1 MGGGS
6 ETKVYQPTPP
16 PQPST
21 ADAINA
27 YIAGMPQMMELQMQY
42 APQLAQQQYDIAQ
55 GLAPQ
60 YAQQAWGLQQ
70 QYAPLMA
77 QQQQELQQQ
86 YEPEA
91 YAARQQMGDLMG
103 GDYLTDY
110 DTGGYGQGFDAARNR
125 LQQDSRAAWA
135 HRGLGLS
142 GMSAEDELRTL
153 SEFEFPYAMQQEQLR
168 TQELGRRQ
176 NVALSL
182 MGRYGVPNIQGI
194 NTPQVGTPNLM
205 GGYDFGNVQSGMQ
218 QGYSSYQQAARP
230 MLTQNQQTD
239 WLGGG
244 GALMTGIG
252 SIGLAI

>member
-6 ETKVYQPTPP
+6 KTQVIQPTPA

-27 YIAGMPQMMELQMQY
+27 YIKGMPQMMKLQMQY
-42 APQLAQQQYDIAQ
+42 APQLAQQEFDIAQ

-60 YAQQAWGLQQ
+60 YAQQAWEMQQ

-91 YAARQQMGDLMG
+91 YAARQQMGGLMG
-103 GDYLTDY
+103 GDYLSNY
-110 DTGGYGQGFDAARNR
+110 DTGGYGQGFESARNR
-125 LQQDSRAAWA
+125 LKQDSRAAWA
-135 HRGLGLS
+135 QRGLGFS
-142 GMSAEDELRTL
+142 GMSAEDETRML

-168 TQELGRRQ
+168 SQELGRRQ

-182 MGRYGVPNIQGI
+182 MGRFGVPEIQGV

-230 MLTQNQQTD
+230 IVTQQQKPD
-239 WLGGG
+239 YLS
-244 GALMTGIG
+244 GIG
-252 SIGLAI
+252 SILQGIGSFGG